1 MKTRPD
7 FEEQLDCTLDYT
19 LTEELETHHLSLLGA
34 SAGEEGGSQ
43 VGAVSSAEV
52 MTWLD

>member
-1 MKTRPD
+1 MKTRSD